1 MSMYEHFRPEE
12 HSFIDQMKTVYEQVT
27 MYHQTK
33 LTDFLDPRQQDIL
46 AAIIGKDDAYELQFF
61 GGADGCERKRASI
74 RPAYLN
80 DEPVEWNM
88 TFLKAS
94 FSSKFT
100 SLAHRDVLGALMNT
114 GLKRE
119 KFGDIA
125 IHDNYFL
132 IACTDNS
139 ATYVRMSLEQVG
151 RTSVQF
157 EEMDQSLL
165 EEDWT
170 ETEILLSSLRLDSV
184 IAAVY
189 GLSRGKAAE
198 AIVKGLVKVN
208 WKKTENTAFRLDAN
222 DYLSLRGYGRGKII
236 TINGTTKKDKLKV
249 TVGRKQ

>member
-165 EEDWT
+165 KK
-170 ETEILLSSLRLDSV
+170 IGLKRKFCFRIKVDSV